1 MPHQALD
8 DHKVCSCFHLKA
20 SEGMPC
26 TMETDVLGDTCR
38 LYPLFKRDLR
48 QLVAEIRKYKPP
60 FIGIVVYKFQN
71 FLADGIMNDVFC
83 LLHPDCHIHDSA
95 IAIGLYVIPLQ
106 CLDIAFPQSRQAGKQ
121 ECGFRTDDS
130 HGVAASFTS
139 SCCDKCCFSVGMV
152 SIRSR
157 NPLGFSL
164 ILRSL

>member
-95 IAIGLYVIPLQ
+95 IAIGLYVFPLQ

-121 ECGFRTDDS
+121 ECGLQDRR
-130 HGVAASFTS
+130 FTRRCS
-139 SCCDKCCFSVGMV
+139 Q
-152 SIRSR
+152 
-157 NPLGFSL
+157 LYQL
-164 ILRSL
+164 LL